1 MTTEAAAGA
10 IPWLE
15 GDHDQGIQA
24 QAASTS
30 PKKQGLDPP
39 PEKKNSSASILLF

>member
-1 MTTEAAAGA
+1 MATEAATGA

-24 QAASTS
+24 ASTS
-30 PKKQGLDPP
+30 PKKQGLDSP